1 MKHMLLEDQD
11 FFVESVEFVLDAVA
25 QDQAGNSRAD
35 IGIYLISLLI
45 AEQKIRSGSSIE
57 S

>member
-25 QDQAGNSRAD
+25 QDQIGNSRAD

-45 AEQKIRSGSSIE
+45 ADQKLRSEISVE

>member
-1 MKHMLLEDQD
+1 MLLEDQD

-25 QDQAGNSRAD
+25 QDQVGNSRAD

-45 AEQKIRSGSSIE
+45 ADQKLRSGSMLSDK
-57 S
+57 